1 METRTAYLTE
11 QINQWKESQKG
22 QTSGYE
28 YERSFIELWQRL
40 GKEVFQENV
49 GELPKR
55 AHEKKTSDPIRRHYY
70 S

>member
-1 METRTAYLTE
+1 MKTTTDYLAE
-11 QINQWKESQKG
+11 QITQWKESQKG

-28 YERSFIELWQRL
+28 YEQSFVELWQRL

-55 AHEKKTSDPIRRHYY
+55 AHEKKTSNAVRRYY
-70 S
+70 HS